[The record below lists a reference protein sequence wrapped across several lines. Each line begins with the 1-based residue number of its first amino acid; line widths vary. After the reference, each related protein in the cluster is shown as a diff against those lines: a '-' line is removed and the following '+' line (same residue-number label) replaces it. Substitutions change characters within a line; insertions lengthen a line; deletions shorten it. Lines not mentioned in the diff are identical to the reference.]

1 MKIEGIESSFNLN
14 PIDSEKRKHVAGFSE
29 ILKKFIADVNADQ
42 LAAKEAETKIIN
54 GDVNNLEELMYT
66 IQKSEISLRL
76 ITEIR
81 NKALESYQEIFRMQV

>member
-1 MKIEGIESSFNLN
+1 MKIEN
-14 PIDSEKRKHVAGFSE
+14 IDLLKITVEPSQKPKTEEKFSH
-29 ILKKFIADVNADQ
+29 ILKEFIAQINNDQ
-42 LAAKEAETKIIN
+42 LKAKEAEQKIIK
-54 GDVNNLEELMYT
+54 GEVNNLEELMYT